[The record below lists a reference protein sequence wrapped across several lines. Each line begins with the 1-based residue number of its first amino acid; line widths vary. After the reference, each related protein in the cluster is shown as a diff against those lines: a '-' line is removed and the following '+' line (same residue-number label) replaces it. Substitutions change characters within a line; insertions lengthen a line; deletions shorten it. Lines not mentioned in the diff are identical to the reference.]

1 MKNTGAMVANYAIFL
16 LQLTQISKKTR
27 RETSFL
33 FLRRFPVVAMTDE
46 DDKVARLNFIAAVI
60 VRNYFTI
67 PPVAEDA
74 QINIKSVI
82 MR

>member
-1 MKNTGAMVANYAIFL
+1 MSGP
-16 LQLTQISKKTR
+16 
-27 RETSFL
+27 
-33 FLRRFPVVAMTDE
+33 FLRRFPVVELTDE
-46 DDKVARLNFIAAVI
+46 DDEVDRLNFIAPVI
-60 VRNYFTI
+60 VRNYFAF